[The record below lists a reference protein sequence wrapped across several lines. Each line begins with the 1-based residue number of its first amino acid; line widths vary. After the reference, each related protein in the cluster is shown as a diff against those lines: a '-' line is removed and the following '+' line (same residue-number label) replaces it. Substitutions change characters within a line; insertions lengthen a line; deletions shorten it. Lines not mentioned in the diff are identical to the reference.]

1 MTLPGGNASAGGSP
15 EPGTAGPGA
24 AEPPAAAVPPV
35 PAAPPDG
42 GQAGGSGQAGQWGI
56 GSRPGPRASGPAL
69 AGHLGG
75 RAQEAGTPWAEGPA
89 WPGDPARPASAA
101 GPGDLMARPGA
112 GWARPAWDARPA
124 APPQP
129 GSAGPAPS
137 GPVLDVPVL
146 EVPAAGVPSASPPA
160 AGAEREPAA
169 ARPAPPGQRR
179 RLRRWPFW
187 ELALPPLLTLA
198 VVTWQIQ
205 GPSYW
210 RDEGATLSAVTRPA
224 ADLLRMLG
232 HADAVHGVYY
242 LMVWAVVRIF
252 GTAELVTR
260 LPSAVAMAVAAIAV
274 AGIGRR
280 LISRRAGL
288 LAGLVFAALP
298 EVSRYGQE
306 ARSYATVSAL
316 AAVASYLLVRVLN
329 EAGPG
334 TGESPASGGADGPG
348 RPPERR
354 RWLIGYGA
362 AVAALG
368 VVNIFG
374 LVIIPAHGLTVLLAS
389 RRARAAGPGS
399 GGVPGAGAGG
409 RGLRRGWLAAIAAAV
424 AVASPVLVYAWQQQ
438 GAQEWLKPPS
448 LSMLAKLPN
457 LIGSPFLAGALL
469 LVIIGG
475 VATSRAAGRTA
486 ADWPARLPALCLPWL
501 LMPPAI
507 LILLSF
513 IHPVYTLRYVLF
525 CLPAVAVLAG
535 AGLAALGWRTGL
547 VALAVVVGIAVPG
560 QLNARRP
567 AAHGDNIRQADRI
580 IAENRRPGDAVLY
593 TGRDA
598 RYMAAAYPFGLPEL
612 RNVALKRTKTA
623 SATLAGTYLHGPHL
637 RHRLMTRVQR
647 LWVVSVG
654 ANRQHLRIMAGLGY
668 RLVRV
673 YQTSDLWLSLYVH
686 RSPPSTGPPST
697 GPPSTGPPSTGRG
710 SAR

>member
-1 MTLPGGNASAGGSP
+1 
-15 EPGTAGPGA
+15 
-24 AEPPAAAVPPV
+24 
-35 PAAPPDG
+35 
-42 GQAGGSGQAGQWGI
+42 
-56 GSRPGPRASGPAL
+56 
-69 AGHLGG
+69 
-75 RAQEAGTPWAEGPA
+75 
-89 WPGDPARPASAA
+89 
-101 GPGDLMARPGA
+101 MARPGA
-112 GWARPAWDARPA
+112 GWASPAWDARPA

-137 GPVLDVPVL
+137 GPALDVPVL
-146 EVPAAGVPSASPPA
+146 AVSAAGVPSASSPA
-160 AGAEREPAA
+160 IGTEPEPAA
-169 ARPAPPGQRR
+169 ARPAPPGGRR

-224 ADLLRMLG
+224 GDLLRMLG

-260 LPSAVAMAVAAIAV
+260 LPSAVAMAVTAIAV

-334 TGESPASGGADGPG
+334 TGESPAPGGADGPG

-362 AVAALG
+362 AVAVLG

-399 GGVPGAGAGG
+399 GGVPGARASG
-409 RGLRRGWLAAIAAAV
+409 RGLRRGWMAAIAAAV

-448 LSMLAKLPN
+448 LSMLAKLSN

-513 IHPVYTLRYVLF
+513 IHPVYTLRYVLY

-598 RYMAAAYPFGLPEL
+598 RYMAAAYPFGLKEL

-686 RSPPSTGPPST
+686 RSPPRTGLPSTGLPST
-697 GPPSTGPPSTGRG
+697 GPPSTNSLSTGPSSTGRG

>member
-1 MTLPGGNASAGGSP
+1 
-15 EPGTAGPGA
+15 
-24 AEPPAAAVPPV
+24 
-35 PAAPPDG
+35 
-42 GQAGGSGQAGQWGI
+42 
-56 GSRPGPRASGPAL
+56 
-69 AGHLGG
+69 
-75 RAQEAGTPWAEGPA
+75 
-89 WPGDPARPASAA
+89 
-101 GPGDLMARPGA
+101 
-112 GWARPAWDARPA
+112 
-124 APPQP
+124 
-129 GSAGPAPS
+129 
-137 GPVLDVPVL
+137 
-146 EVPAAGVPSASPPA
+146 
-160 AGAEREPAA
+160 
-169 ARPAPPGQRR
+169 
-179 RLRRWPFW
+179 
-187 ELALPPLLTLA
+187 
-198 VVTWQIQ
+198 
-205 GPSYW
+205 
-210 RDEGATLSAVTRPA
+210 
-224 ADLLRMLG
+224 
-232 HADAVHGVYY
+232 
-242 LMVWAVVRIF
+242 MVWAVVRIF

-260 LPSAVAMAVAAIAV
+260 LPSAVAMAVTAIAV

-334 TGESPASGGADGPG
+334 TGESPAPGGADGPG

-362 AVAALG
+362 AVAVLG

-399 GGVPGAGAGG
+399 GGVPGARASG
-409 RGLRRGWLAAIAAAV
+409 RGLRRGWLTAIAAAV

-513 IHPVYTLRYVLF
+513 IHPVYTLRYVLY

-598 RYMAAAYPFGLPEL
+598 RYMAAAYPFGLKEL

-686 RSPPSTGPPST
+686 RSPPRTGLPST
-697 GPPSTGPPSTGRG
+697 GPPSTSSLSTGPSSTGRG

>member
-1 MTLPGGNASAGGSP
+1 MTVTGYAPDNLAPTRPDENGTGIPARRTAFDDLADRAARLP
-15 EPGTAGPGA
+15 
-24 AEPPAAAVPPV
+24 
-35 PAAPPDG
+35 
-42 GQAGGSGQAGQWGI
+42 WCW
-56 GSRPGPRASGPAL
+56 PAL
-69 AGHLGG
+69 VTLVVGFYQVG
-75 RAQEAGTPWAEGPA
+75 RP
-89 WPGDPARPASAA
+89 
-101 GPGDLMARPGA
+101 
-112 GWARPAWDARPA
+112 
-124 APPQP
+124 
-129 GSAGPAPS
+129 
-137 GPVLDVPVL
+137 
-146 EVPAAGVPSASPPA
+146 
-160 AGAEREPAA
+160 
-169 ARPAPPGQRR
+169 
-179 RLRRWPFW
+179 
-187 ELALPPLLTLA
+187 EL
-198 VVTWQIQ
+198 
-205 GPSYW
+205 W
-210 RDEGATLSAVTRPA
+210 RDELASWSFASRPVPEIISAARHTGATQLAYYLVLHVWMA
-224 ADLLRMLG
+224 AFGDS
-232 HADAVHGVYY
+232 ADA
-242 LMVWAVVRIF
+242 MRA
-252 GTAELVTR
+252 
-260 LPSAVAMAVAAIAV
+260 PSVLAMAAAAACVALV
-274 AGIGRR
+274 GRR
-280 LISRRAGL
+280 LAGNRAGL

-329 EAGPG
+329 EAPP
-334 TGESPASGGADGPG
+334 GESPAPGGADGPG

-362 AVAALG
+362 AVAVLG

-399 GGVPGAGAGG
+399 GGVPGARASG

-513 IHPVYTLRYVLF
+513 IHPVYTLRYVLY

-598 RYMAAAYPFGLPEL
+598 RYMAAAYPFGLKEL

-654 ANRQHLRIMAGLGY
+654 VNRQHLRIMAGLGY

-686 RSPPSTGPPST
+686 RSPPRTGLPST
-697 GPPSTGPPSTGRG
+697 GPPSTNSLSTGPSSTGRG

>member
-1 MTLPGGNASAGGSP
+1 
-15 EPGTAGPGA
+15 
-24 AEPPAAAVPPV
+24 
-35 PAAPPDG
+35 
-42 GQAGGSGQAGQWGI
+42 
-56 GSRPGPRASGPAL
+56 
-69 AGHLGG
+69 
-75 RAQEAGTPWAEGPA
+75 
-89 WPGDPARPASAA
+89 
-101 GPGDLMARPGA
+101 MARPGA
-112 GWARPAWDARPA
+112 GWASPAWDARPA

-137 GPVLDVPVL
+137 GPALDVPVL
-146 EVPAAGVPSASPPA
+146 AVSAAGVPSASSPA
-160 AGAEREPAA
+160 IGTEPEPAA
-169 ARPAPPGQRR
+169 ARPAPPGGRR

-224 ADLLRMLG
+224 GDLLRMLG

-260 LPSAVAMAVAAIAV
+260 LPSAVAMAVTAIAV

-334 TGESPASGGADGPG
+334 TGESPAPGGADGPG

-362 AVAALG
+362 VVAVLG

-399 GGVPGAGAGG
+399 GGVPGARASG

-513 IHPVYTLRYVLF
+513 IHPVYTLRYVLY

-598 RYMAAAYPFGLPEL
+598 RYMAAAYPFGLKEL

-686 RSPPSTGPPST
+686 RSPPRTGLPSTGLPST
-697 GPPSTGPPSTGRG
+697 GPPSTNSLSTGPSSTGRG

>member
-1 MTLPGGNASAGGSP
+1 MTLPGGNATAGGSP
-15 EPGTAGPGA
+15 EPGTAEPGA
-24 AEPPAAAVPPV
+24 AEPPAVAVPPA

-42 GQAGGSGQAGQWGI
+42 SQAGGSGQAGQWGN
-56 GSRPGPRASGPAL
+56 GSRTGPRASGPAL
-69 AGHLGG
+69 AGPLGD
-75 RAQEAGTPWAEGPA
+75 RPQVAGAPWSEGPA

-101 GPGDLMARPGA
+101 GPGDLMAHPGT
-112 GWARPAWDARPA
+112 GWAGPAWDTLPA
-124 APPQP
+124 APPRP
-129 GSAGPAPS
+129 GSAEPALPEPVFEAPVLEAPVLEAAVLRPPAAPAPAPAPS
-137 GPVLDVPVL
+137 G
-146 EVPAAGVPSASPPA
+146 GW
-160 AGAEREPAA
+160 
-169 ARPAPPGQRR
+169 R
-179 RLRRWPFW
+179 RLRGWPFW

-224 ADLLRMLG
+224 GDLLRMLG

-260 LPSAVAMAVAAIAV
+260 LPSAVAMAVTAIAV

-329 EAGPG
+329 EAPP
-334 TGESPASGGADGPG
+334 GESPAPGGADGPG
-348 RPPERR
+348 RPPDRR

-362 AVAALG
+362 AVAVLG

-399 GGVPGAGAGG
+399 GGVPGARASG
-409 RGLRRGWLAAIAAAV
+409 RGLRRGWLTAIAAAV

-457 LIGSPFLAGALL
+457 LIGSPFLGGALL

-475 VATSRAAGRTA
+475 VATSRAAGRAA
-486 ADWPARLPALCLPWL
+486 ADWPGRLPALCLPWL

-513 IHPVYTLRYVLF
+513 VHPVYTLRYVLY

-598 RYMAAAYPFGLPEL
+598 RYMAAAYPFGLKEL

-686 RSPPSTGPPST
+686 RSPPRTGLPST
-697 GPPSTGPPSTGRG
+697 GPPSTNSLSTGPSSTGRG

>member
-1 MTLPGGNASAGGSP
+1 MTLPGGNATAGGSP
-15 EPGTAGPGA
+15 EPGTAEPGA
-24 AEPPAAAVPPV
+24 AEPPAVAVPPA

-42 GQAGGSGQAGQWGI
+42 SQAGGSGQARQWGN
-56 GSRPGPRASGPAL
+56 GSRTGPRASGPAL
-69 AGHLGG
+69 AGPLGD
-75 RAQEAGTPWAEGPA
+75 RPQVAGAPWSEGPA

-101 GPGDLMARPGA
+101 GPGDLMAHPGT
-112 GWARPAWDARPA
+112 GWPGPAWDTLPA
-124 APPQP
+124 APPRP
-129 GSAGPAPS
+129 GSAEPALPE
-137 GPVLDVPVL
+137 PVFEAPVL
-146 EVPAAGVPSASPPA
+146 EAPVLEAAVLRPPA
-160 AGAEREPAA
+160 A
-169 ARPAPPGQRR
+169 PAPAGGWR
-179 RLRRWPFW
+179 RLRGWPFW

-224 ADLLRMLG
+224 GDLLRMLG

-242 LMVWAVVRIF
+242 LMVWVVVRIF

-288 LAGLVFAALP
+288 LAGLVLAALP

-316 AAVASYLLVRVLN
+316 AAVASYLLVRVLA
-329 EAGPG
+329 EAGP
-334 TGESPASGGADGPG
+334 
-348 RPPERR
+348 RRR
-354 RWLIGYGA
+354 RWLTGYGA
-362 AVAALG
+362 AVTALG
-368 VVNIFG
+368 MVNIFG

-389 RRARAAGPGS
+389 RHARAAGTGT
-399 GGVPGAGAGG
+399 GG

-424 AVASPVLVYAWQQQ
+424 AVTSPVLVYAWQQQ

-457 LIGSPFLAGALL
+457 LIGSPFLGGALL

-486 ADWPARLPALCLPWL
+486 VDWPARLPALCLPWL

-513 IHPVYTLRYVLF
+513 VHPVYTLRYVLF

-547 VALAVVVGIAVPG
+547 AALAVVVGIAVPG

-580 IAENRRPGDAVLY
+580 IAENRQPGDAVLY

-598 RYMAAAYPFGLPEL
+598 RYMAAAYPYGLPEL
-612 RNVALKRTKTA
+612 RNVALKRTKNA

-654 ANRQHLRIMAGLGY
+654 ANRQHLRIMAGLDY

-686 RSPPSTGPPST
+686 RI
-697 GPPSTGPPSTGRG
+697 PPSTGRE

>member
-1 MTLPGGNASAGGSP
+1 
-15 EPGTAGPGA
+15 
-24 AEPPAAAVPPV
+24 
-35 PAAPPDG
+35 
-42 GQAGGSGQAGQWGI
+42 
-56 GSRPGPRASGPAL
+56 
-69 AGHLGG
+69 
-75 RAQEAGTPWAEGPA
+75 
-89 WPGDPARPASAA
+89 
-101 GPGDLMARPGA
+101 MARPGA
-112 GWARPAWDARPA
+112 GWASPAWDARPA

-137 GPVLDVPVL
+137 GPALDVPVL
-146 EVPAAGVPSASPPA
+146 AVSAAGVPSASSPA
-160 AGAEREPAA
+160 IGTEPEPAA
-169 ARPAPPGQRR
+169 ARPAPPGGRR

-224 ADLLRMLG
+224 GDLLRMLG

-260 LPSAVAMAVAAIAV
+260 LPSAVAMAVTAIAV

-329 EAGPG
+329 EAPP
-334 TGESPASGGADGPG
+334 GESPAPGGADGPG
-348 RPPERR
+348 RPPDRR

-362 AVAALG
+362 AVAVLG

-399 GGVPGAGAGG
+399 GGVPGARASG

-513 IHPVYTLRYVLF
+513 IHPVYTLRYVLY

-598 RYMAAAYPFGLPEL
+598 RYMAAAYPFGLKEL

-686 RSPPSTGPPST
+686 RSPPRTGLPST
-697 GPPSTGPPSTGRG
+697 GPPSTSSLSTGPSSTGRG

>member
-1 MTLPGGNASAGGSP
+1 
-15 EPGTAGPGA
+15 
-24 AEPPAAAVPPV
+24 
-35 PAAPPDG
+35 
-42 GQAGGSGQAGQWGI
+42 
-56 GSRPGPRASGPAL
+56 
-69 AGHLGG
+69 
-75 RAQEAGTPWAEGPA
+75 
-89 WPGDPARPASAA
+89 
-101 GPGDLMARPGA
+101 MARPGA
-112 GWARPAWDARPA
+112 GWASPARDARPA

-137 GPVLDVPVL
+137 GPALDVPVL
-146 EVPAAGVPSASPPA
+146 AVSAAGVPSASSPA
-160 AGAEREPAA
+160 IGTEPEPAA
-169 ARPAPPGQRR
+169 ARPAPPGGRR

-224 ADLLRMLG
+224 GDLLRMLG

-260 LPSAVAMAVAAIAV
+260 LPSAVAMAVTAIAV

-334 TGESPASGGADGPG
+334 TGESPAPGGADGPG
-348 RPPERR
+348 RPPDRR

-362 AVAALG
+362 AVAVLG

-399 GGVPGAGAGG
+399 GGVPGARASG

-486 ADWPARLPALCLPWL
+486 ADWPWRLPALCLPWL

-513 IHPVYTLRYVLF
+513 IHPVYTLRYVLY

-598 RYMAAAYPFGLPEL
+598 RYMAAAYPFGLKEL

-686 RSPPSTGPPST
+686 RSPPRTGLPST
-697 GPPSTGPPSTGRG
+697 GPPSTNSLSTGPSSTGRG

>member
-1 MTLPGGNASAGGSP
+1 MTLPGGNASAGGPP
-15 EPGTAGPGA
+15 EPGTAGPRA

-35 PAAPPDG
+35 PGAPPDG
-42 GQAGGSGQAGQWGI
+42 GQAGGSGQAGQWGN

-75 RAQEAGTPWAEGPA
+75 RAQEAAAPWAEGPA

-112 GWARPAWDARPA
+112 GWASPAWDARPA
-124 APPQP
+124 APPVLSRP
-129 GSAGPAPS
+129 AGDA
-137 GPVLDVPVL
+137 PVLDVPVT
-146 EVPAAGVPSASPPA
+146 GVPPGSPPLA
-160 AGAEREPAA
+160 AAAPAPA
-169 ARPAPPGQRR
+169 RARPAPQGGWR

-224 ADLLRMLG
+224 GDLLRMLG

-242 LMVWAVVRIF
+242 LMVWAIVRIF

-329 EAGPG
+329 ETGPG
-334 TGESPASGGADGPG
+334 DNTPPLGADGPG
-348 RPPERR
+348 RR

-374 LVIIPAHGLTVLLAS
+374 LVIVPAHGLTVLLAS
-389 RRARAAGPGS
+389 RRARAAG
-399 GGVPGAGAGG
+399 
-409 RGLRRGWLAAIAAAV
+409 RGLRRGWLVATAAAV

-448 LSMLAKLPN
+448 LSMLAKLSN
-457 LIGSPFLAGALL
+457 LIGSPFLGGALL

-486 ADWPARLPALCLPWL
+486 VDWPGRLTALCLPWL

-513 IHPVYTLRYVLF
+513 IHPVYTLRYVLY

-580 IAENRRPGDAVLY
+580 IAEHRRPGDAVLY

-598 RYMAAAYPFGLPEL
+598 RYMAAAYPFGLPDL
-612 RNVALKRTKTA
+612 RNVALKRTKDA
-623 SATLAGTYLHGPHL
+623 SATLAGTSMHGPHL

-654 ANRQHLRIMAGLGY
+654 ADRQHLRIMAGLGY
-668 RLVRV
+668 RLVHE

-686 RSPPSTGPPST
+686 RSPPG
-697 GPPSTGPPSTGRG
+697 TGRG

>member
-1 MTLPGGNASAGGSP
+1 VPDVPALETPALETPALEVPAVRVPPPS
-15 EPGTAGPGA
+15 
-24 AEPPAAAVPPV
+24 PPAAAAE
-35 PAAPPDG
+35 PAAV
-42 GQAGGSGQAGQWGI
+42 
-56 GSRPGPRASGPAL
+56 RA
-69 AGHLGG
+69 
-75 RAQEAGTPWAEGPA
+75 
-89 WPGDPARPASAA
+89 
-101 GPGDLMARPGA
+101 
-112 GWARPAWDARPA
+112 
-124 APPQP
+124 
-129 GSAGPAPS
+129 APS
-137 GPVLDVPVL
+137 G
-146 EVPAAGVPSASPPA
+146 GW
-160 AGAEREPAA
+160 
-169 ARPAPPGQRR
+169 R

-224 ADLLRMLG
+224 GDLLRMLG

-316 AAVASYLLVRVLN
+316 AAVASYLLVRVLA
-329 EAGPG
+329 EAVPG
-334 TGESPASGGADGPG
+334 TGESPDGAETAGPG
-348 RPPERR
+348 RPPAGRR

-389 RRARAAGPGS
+389 RRARAAGT
-399 GGVPGAGAGG
+399 GAGG

-424 AVASPVLVYAWQQQ
+424 AVTSPVLVYAWQQQ

-457 LIGSPFLAGALL
+457 LIGSPFLGGALL

-612 RNVALKRTKTA
+612 RNVGLKRTKNA
-623 SATLAGTYLHGPHL
+623 SATLAGTYLHGPRL
-637 RHRLMTRVQR
+637 RHRLTKAVQR

-654 ANRQHLRIMAGLGY
+654 ASRQHLRIMAGLGY
-668 RLVRV
+668 RLVRE

-686 RSPPSTGPPST
+686 RVPPGAVPPGAVPPSTGPSST
-697 GPPSTGPPSTGRG
+697 GPSSTGGG

>member
-1 MTLPGGNASAGGSP
+1 
-15 EPGTAGPGA
+15 
-24 AEPPAAAVPPV
+24 
-35 PAAPPDG
+35 
-42 GQAGGSGQAGQWGI
+42 
-56 GSRPGPRASGPAL
+56 
-69 AGHLGG
+69 
-75 RAQEAGTPWAEGPA
+75 
-89 WPGDPARPASAA
+89 
-101 GPGDLMARPGA
+101 MARPGA
-112 GWARPAWDARPA
+112 GWASPAWDARPA

-137 GPVLDVPVL
+137 GPALDVPVL
-146 EVPAAGVPSASPPA
+146 AVSAAGVPSASSPA
-160 AGAEREPAA
+160 IGTEPEPAA
-169 ARPAPPGQRR
+169 ARPAPPVGRR

-224 ADLLRMLG
+224 GDLLRMLG

-260 LPSAVAMAVAAIAV
+260 LPSAVAMAVTAIAV

-334 TGESPASGGADGPG
+334 TGESPAPGGADGPG

-362 AVAALG
+362 AVAVLG

-399 GGVPGAGAGG
+399 GGVPGARASG

-513 IHPVYTLRYVLF
+513 IHPVYTLRYVLY

-598 RYMAAAYPFGLPEL
+598 RYMAAAYPFGLKEL

-637 RHRLMTRVQR
+637 RHRLMPRVQR

-686 RSPPSTGPPST
+686 RSPPRTGLPST
-697 GPPSTGPPSTGRG
+697 GPPSTNSLSTGPSSTGRG

>member
-1 MTLPGGNASAGGSP
+1 
-15 EPGTAGPGA
+15 
-24 AEPPAAAVPPV
+24 
-35 PAAPPDG
+35 
-42 GQAGGSGQAGQWGI
+42 
-56 GSRPGPRASGPAL
+56 
-69 AGHLGG
+69 
-75 RAQEAGTPWAEGPA
+75 
-89 WPGDPARPASAA
+89 
-101 GPGDLMARPGA
+101 MARPGA
-112 GWARPAWDARPA
+112 GWASPAWDARPA

-129 GSAGPAPS
+129 GSAGPASS
-137 GPVLDVPVL
+137 GPALDVPVL
-146 EVPAAGVPSASPPA
+146 AVSAAGVPSASSPA
-160 AGAEREPAA
+160 IGTEPEPAA
-169 ARPAPPGQRR
+169 ARPAPPGGRR

-224 ADLLRMLG
+224 GDLLRMLG

-260 LPSAVAMAVAAIAV
+260 LPSAVAMAVTAIAV

-334 TGESPASGGADGPG
+334 TGESPAPGGADGPG

-362 AVAALG
+362 AVAVLG

-399 GGVPGAGAGG
+399 GGVPGARASG

-513 IHPVYTLRYVLF
+513 IHPVYTLRYVLY

-598 RYMAAAYPFGLPEL
+598 RYMAAAYPFGLKEL

-686 RSPPSTGPPST
+686 RI
-697 GPPSTGPPSTGRG
+697 PPSTGRG
-710 SAR
+710 PSR

>member
-1 MTLPGGNASAGGSP
+1 
-15 EPGTAGPGA
+15 
-24 AEPPAAAVPPV
+24 
-35 PAAPPDG
+35 
-42 GQAGGSGQAGQWGI
+42 
-56 GSRPGPRASGPAL
+56 
-69 AGHLGG
+69 
-75 RAQEAGTPWAEGPA
+75 
-89 WPGDPARPASAA
+89 
-101 GPGDLMARPGA
+101 MARPGA
-112 GWARPAWDARPA
+112 GWASPARDARPA

-137 GPVLDVPVL
+137 GPALDVPVL
-146 EVPAAGVPSASPPA
+146 AVSAAGVPSASSPA
-160 AGAEREPAA
+160 IGTEPEPAA
-169 ARPAPPGQRR
+169 ARPAPPGGRR

-224 ADLLRMLG
+224 GDLLRMLG

-260 LPSAVAMAVAAIAV
+260 LPSAVAMVVTAIAV

-334 TGESPASGGADGPG
+334 TGESPAPGGADGPG

-362 AVAALG
+362 VVAVLG

-399 GGVPGAGAGG
+399 GGVPGARASG

-513 IHPVYTLRYVLF
+513 IHPVYTLRYVLY

-598 RYMAAAYPFGLPEL
+598 RYMAAAYPFGLKEL

-637 RHRLMTRVQR
+637 RHRLLTRVQR

-686 RSPPSTGPPST
+686 RSPPRTGLPST
-697 GPPSTGPPSTGRG
+697 GPPSTNSLSTGPSSTGRG

>member
-1 MTLPGGNASAGGSP
+1 
-15 EPGTAGPGA
+15 
-24 AEPPAAAVPPV
+24 
-35 PAAPPDG
+35 
-42 GQAGGSGQAGQWGI
+42 
-56 GSRPGPRASGPAL
+56 
-69 AGHLGG
+69 
-75 RAQEAGTPWAEGPA
+75 
-89 WPGDPARPASAA
+89 
-101 GPGDLMARPGA
+101 MARPGA
-112 GWARPAWDARPA
+112 GWASPARDARPA

-137 GPVLDVPVL
+137 GPALDVPVL
-146 EVPAAGVPSASPPA
+146 AVSAAGVPSASSPA
-160 AGAEREPAA
+160 IGTEPEPAA
-169 ARPAPPGQRR
+169 ARPAPPVGRR

-224 ADLLRMLG
+224 GDLLRMLG

-260 LPSAVAMAVAAIAV
+260 LPSAVAMAVTAIAV

-334 TGESPASGGADGPG
+334 TGESPAPGGADGPG

-362 AVAALG
+362 AVAVLG

-399 GGVPGAGAGG
+399 GGVPGARASG

-513 IHPVYTLRYVLF
+513 IHPVYTLRYVLY

-598 RYMAAAYPFGLPEL
+598 RYMAAAYPFGLKEL

-686 RSPPSTGPPST
+686 RI
-697 GPPSTGPPSTGRG
+697 PPSTGRG
-710 SAR
+710 PSR

>member
-1 MTLPGGNASAGGSP
+1 MAG
-15 EPGTAGPGA
+15 A
-24 AEPPAAAVPPV
+24 
-35 PAAPPDG
+35 
-42 GQAGGSGQAGQWGI
+42 
-56 GSRPGPRASGPAL
+56 
-69 AGHLGG
+69 
-75 RAQEAGTPWAEGPA
+75 PWAEGPA

-101 GPGDLMARPGA
+101 GPGDLMAHPGT
-112 GWARPAWDARPA
+112 GWAGPAWDTLPA
-124 APPQP
+124 APPRP
-129 GSAGPAPS
+129 GSAEPALPD
-137 GPVLDVPVL
+137 PVLEAPVL
-146 EVPAAGVPSASPPA
+146 EVPVLEAPVLEAPA
-160 AGAEREPAA
+160 AHAPEA
-169 ARPAPPGQRR
+169 PAPSGGWR

-198 VVTWQIQ
+198 VVTWRIQ

-224 ADLLRMLG
+224 GDLLRMLG
-232 HADAVHGVYY
+232 HADAVHGAYY
-242 LMVWAVVRIF
+242 LVVWTVVRVF

-280 LISRRAGL
+280 LVSRRAGL

-316 AAVASYLLVRVLN
+316 AAVASYLLVRVLA
-329 EAGPG
+329 EAGP
-334 TGESPASGGADGPG
+334 
-348 RPPERR
+348 RRR

-362 AVAALG
+362 AVAGLG

-389 RRARAAGPGS
+389 RRARAAGT
-399 GGVPGAGAGG
+399 GAGG
-409 RGLRRGWLAAIAAAV
+409 RGLRRGWLAAIAATV
-424 AVASPVLVYAWQQQ
+424 AVTSPVLAYAWQQQ

-457 LIGSPFLAGALL
+457 LIGSPFLGGALL

-475 VATSRAAGRTA
+475 VATSRAAGRAA
-486 ADWPARLPALCLPWL
+486 ADWPGRLPALCLPWL

-513 IHPVYTLRYVLF
+513 IHPVYTLRYVLY

-580 IAENRRPGDAVLY
+580 IAANRQPGDAVLY

-612 RNVALKRTKTA
+612 RNVALKRTKNA

-647 LWVVSVG
+647 LWVISVG
-654 ANRQHLRIMAGLGY
+654 ANRQHLRIMAGLDY

-686 RSPPSTGPPST
+686 RVPPGAVTPSTVTPST
-697 GPPSTGPPSTGRG
+697 VTPSTVTPSTGRG
-710 SAR
+710 PAR

>member
-1 MTLPGGNASAGGSP
+1 
-15 EPGTAGPGA
+15 
-24 AEPPAAAVPPV
+24 
-35 PAAPPDG
+35 
-42 GQAGGSGQAGQWGI
+42 
-56 GSRPGPRASGPAL
+56 
-69 AGHLGG
+69 
-75 RAQEAGTPWAEGPA
+75 
-89 WPGDPARPASAA
+89 
-101 GPGDLMARPGA
+101 MARPGA
-112 GWARPAWDARPA
+112 GWASPAWDARPA

-137 GPVLDVPVL
+137 GPAPDVPVL
-146 EVPAAGVPSASPPA
+146 EVPVLEIPAVVVPAVVVPSRFPPA
-160 AGAEREPAA
+160 AGAEPEPAA
-169 ARPAPPGQRR
+169 ARPAPPGRWR

-187 ELALPPLLTLA
+187 EFALPPLLTLA

-224 ADLLRMLG
+224 GDLLRMLG

-334 TGESPASGGADGPG
+334 ESPAPGGADGPG

-368 VVNIFG
+368 MVNIFG

-389 RRARAAGPGS
+389 RRARAAGPG
-399 GGVPGAGAGG
+399 GVPGAGGGG

-457 LIGSPFLAGALL
+457 LIGSPFLGGALL

-513 IHPVYTLRYVLF
+513 IHPVYTLRYVLY

-637 RHRLMTRVQR
+637 RHRLMTRDQR

-654 ANRQHLRIMAGLGY
+654 ASRQHLRIMAGLGY

-686 RSPPSTGPPST
+686 RSPPSTVPPST
-697 GPPSTGPPSTGRG
+697 GPSSTGPSSTGRG

>member
-1 MTLPGGNASAGGSP
+1 
-15 EPGTAGPGA
+15 
-24 AEPPAAAVPPV
+24 
-35 PAAPPDG
+35 
-42 GQAGGSGQAGQWGI
+42 
-56 GSRPGPRASGPAL
+56 
-69 AGHLGG
+69 
-75 RAQEAGTPWAEGPA
+75 
-89 WPGDPARPASAA
+89 
-101 GPGDLMARPGA
+101 MARPGA
-112 GWARPAWDARPA
+112 GWASPAWDARPA

-137 GPVLDVPVL
+137 GPALDVPVL
-146 EVPAAGVPSASPPA
+146 AVSAAGVPSASSPA
-160 AGAEREPAA
+160 IGTEPEPAA
-169 ARPAPPGQRR
+169 ARPAPPGGRR

-224 ADLLRMLG
+224 GDLLRMLG

-260 LPSAVAMAVAAIAV
+260 LPSAVAMAVTAIAV

-334 TGESPASGGADGPG
+334 TGESPAPGGADGPG

-362 AVAALG
+362 AVAVLG

-399 GGVPGAGAGG
+399 GGVPGARASG

-513 IHPVYTLRYVLF
+513 IHPVYTLRYVLY

-598 RYMAAAYPFGLPEL
+598 RYMAAAYPFGLKEL

-686 RSPPSTGPPST
+686 RI
-697 GPPSTGPPSTGRG
+697 PPSTGRG
-710 SAR
+710 PSR

>member
-1 MTLPGGNASAGGSP
+1 MTLPGGNATAGGSP
-15 EPGTAGPGA
+15 EPGTAEPRA
-24 AEPPAAAVPPV
+24 AEPPAVAVPPA

-42 GQAGGSGQAGQWGI
+42 SQAGGSGQAGQWGS
-56 GSRPGPRASGPAL
+56 GSRTGPRASGPAL
-69 AGHLGG
+69 AGPLGD
-75 RAQEAGTPWAEGPA
+75 RPQVAGAPWAEGPA
-89 WPGDPARPASAA
+89 WPGEPARPASAA
-101 GPGDLMARPGA
+101 GPGDLMAHPGT
-112 GWARPAWDARPA
+112 GWAGPAWDTRPA
-124 APPQP
+124 ALPRP
-129 GSAGPAPS
+129 GSAGPAQPE
-137 GPVLDVPVL
+137 PVPEAPVL
-146 EVPAAGVPSASPPA
+146 EAPVLRPPA
-160 AGAEREPAA
+160 A
-169 ARPAPPGQRR
+169 PAPEAPAPSGGGR
-179 RLRRWPFW
+179 RLRGWPFW

-224 ADLLRMLG
+224 GDLLRMLG

-242 LMVWAVVRIF
+242 LVVWAVVRVF

-280 LISRRAGL
+280 LVSRRAGL

-316 AAVASYLLVRVLN
+316 AAVASYLLVRVLA
-329 EAGPG
+329 EAGP
-334 TGESPASGGADGPG
+334 
-348 RPPERR
+348 RRR
-354 RWLIGYGA
+354 RWLTGYGA
-362 AVAALG
+362 AVTALG
-368 VVNIFG
+368 MVNIFG

-389 RRARAAGPGS
+389 RRARAAGT
-399 GGVPGAGAGG
+399 GG
-409 RGLRRGWLAAIAAAV
+409 RGLRRGWLAAVAAAV
-424 AVASPVLVYAWQQQ
+424 AVTSPVLVYAWQQQ

-457 LIGSPFLAGALL
+457 LIGSPFLGGALL

-475 VATSRAAGRTA
+475 VATSRAAGRA
-486 ADWPARLPALCLPWL
+486 AAGWPGRLPALCLPWL

-513 IHPVYTLRYVLF
+513 VHPVYTLRYVLY

-547 VALAVVVGIAVPG
+547 VALAVVIGIAVPG

-567 AAHGDNIRQADRI
+567 AAHGDNIRRADRI
-580 IAENRRPGDAVLY
+580 IAENRQPGDAVLY

-612 RNVALKRTKTA
+612 RNVALKRTKNA

-637 RHRLMTRVQR
+637 RHRLMTRVHR

-654 ANRQHLRIMAGLGY
+654 ADRQHLRIMAGLDY

-686 RSPPSTGPPST
+686 RIP
-697 GPPSTGPPSTGRG
+697 R
-710 SAR
+710 

>member
-1 MTLPGGNASAGGSP
+1 
-15 EPGTAGPGA
+15 
-24 AEPPAAAVPPV
+24 
-35 PAAPPDG
+35 
-42 GQAGGSGQAGQWGI
+42 
-56 GSRPGPRASGPAL
+56 
-69 AGHLGG
+69 
-75 RAQEAGTPWAEGPA
+75 
-89 WPGDPARPASAA
+89 
-101 GPGDLMARPGA
+101 MARPGA
-112 GWARPAWDARPA
+112 GWASPARDARPA

-137 GPVLDVPVL
+137 GPALDVPVL
-146 EVPAAGVPSASPPA
+146 AVSAAGVPSASSPA
-160 AGAEREPAA
+160 IGTEPEPAA
-169 ARPAPPGQRR
+169 ARPAPPGGRR

-224 ADLLRMLG
+224 GDLLRMLG

-260 LPSAVAMAVAAIAV
+260 LPSAVAMAVTAIAV

-334 TGESPASGGADGPG
+334 TGESPAPGGADGPG

-362 AVAALG
+362 AVAVLG

-399 GGVPGAGAGG
+399 GGVPGARASG
-409 RGLRRGWLAAIAAAV
+409 RGLRRGWLTAIAAAV

-513 IHPVYTLRYVLF
+513 IHPVYTLRYVLY

-598 RYMAAAYPFGLPEL
+598 RYMAAAYPFGLKEL

-686 RSPPSTGPPST
+686 RSPPRTGLPST
-697 GPPSTGPPSTGRG
+697 GPPSTSSLSTGPSSTGRG

>member
-1 MTLPGGNASAGGSP
+1 MTLPGGNASASGPP

-42 GQAGGSGQAGQWGI
+42 RQAGGSSQAGQWGN

-75 RAQEAGTPWAEGPA
+75 RAQEAAAPWAEGPA

-101 GPGDLMARPGA
+101 GTGDLMARPGA
-112 GWARPAWDARPA
+112 KWASPAWDARPA
-124 APPQP
+124 APPQLA
-129 GSAGPAPS
+129 SAAPPPPGPAVDVPAAEV
-137 GPVLDVPVL
+137 PVLDL
-146 EVPAAGVPSASPPA
+146 PAAGVPPASPPL
-160 AGAEREPAA
+160 AA
-169 ARPAPPGQRR
+169 APARARAAPPGGWR

-187 ELALPPLLTLA
+187 ELALPPLLTMA

-224 ADLLRMLG
+224 GDLLRMLG

-242 LMVWAVVRIF
+242 LMVWVVVRIF

-329 EAGPG
+329 EAGP
-334 TGESPASGGADGPG
+334 DGPE
-348 RPPERR
+348 RPPPERR

-368 VVNIFG
+368 MVNIFG

-389 RRARAAGPGS
+389 RRARAAGAGPGS
-399 GGVPGAGAGG
+399 GGVPGDGAGG

-448 LSMLAKLPN
+448 LSMLAKLSN
-457 LIGSPFLAGALL
+457 LVGSPFLGGALL

-501 LMPPAI
+501 LMPPAL

-580 IAENRRPGDAVLY
+580 IAEHRRPGDAVLY

-612 RNVALKRTKTA
+612 RNVALKRTKNA

-637 RHRLMTRVQR
+637 RHRLMTSVQR

-654 ANRQHLRIMAGLGY
+654 ASRQHLRIMAGLGY

-686 RSPPSTGPPST
+686 RI
-697 GPPSTGPPSTGRG
+697 PPSTGRG
-710 SAR
+710 PAR

>member
-1 MTLPGGNASAGGSP
+1 
-15 EPGTAGPGA
+15 
-24 AEPPAAAVPPV
+24 
-35 PAAPPDG
+35 
-42 GQAGGSGQAGQWGI
+42 
-56 GSRPGPRASGPAL
+56 
-69 AGHLGG
+69 
-75 RAQEAGTPWAEGPA
+75 
-89 WPGDPARPASAA
+89 
-101 GPGDLMARPGA
+101 
-112 GWARPAWDARPA
+112 
-124 APPQP
+124 
-129 GSAGPAPS
+129 
-137 GPVLDVPVL
+137 VLDVPVL
-146 EVPAAGVPSASPPA
+146 DVPALDEPVTEWPVLPPSSI
-160 AGAEREPAA
+160 AA
-169 ARPAPPGQRR
+169 AVAPAPEATAPPGGWR
-179 RLRRWPFW
+179 RLRRGPFW

-224 ADLLRMLG
+224 GDLLRMLG

-242 LMVWAVVRIF
+242 LVVWAVVRAF

-316 AAVASYLLVRVLN
+316 AAVASYLLVRMLN
-329 EAGPG
+329 E
-334 TGESPASGGADGPG
+334 ADGPG
-348 RPPERR
+348 RPPPERR

-389 RRARAAGPGS
+389 RRARAAGTGT
-399 GGVPGAGAGG
+399 GG
-409 RGLRRGWLAAIAAAV
+409 RGLRRGWLTAIAAAV
-424 AVASPVLVYAWQQQ
+424 AVTSPVLVYAWQQQ

-457 LIGSPFLAGALL
+457 LIGSPFLGGALL

-486 ADWPARLPALCLPWL
+486 ADWPGRLPALCLPWL

-535 AGLAALGWRTGL
+535 AGLAALGWRAGL
-547 VALAVVVGIAVPG
+547 VALAVVVGIAAPG

-567 AAHGDNIRQADRI
+567 ASHGDNIRQADRI

-612 RNVALKRTKTA
+612 RNVALKRTKNA

-637 RHRLMTRVQR
+637 RHRLMTRVHR

-654 ANRQHLRIMAGLGY
+654 ANRQHLRIMAGLDY

-686 RSPPSTGPPST
+686 RSPPGTGLPST
-697 GPPSTGPPSTGRG
+697 GLPSTDPPSTGRG

>member
-1 MTLPGGNASAGGSP
+1 
-15 EPGTAGPGA
+15 
-24 AEPPAAAVPPV
+24 
-35 PAAPPDG
+35 
-42 GQAGGSGQAGQWGI
+42 
-56 GSRPGPRASGPAL
+56 
-69 AGHLGG
+69 
-75 RAQEAGTPWAEGPA
+75 
-89 WPGDPARPASAA
+89 
-101 GPGDLMARPGA
+101 MARPGA
-112 GWARPAWDARPA
+112 GWASPAWDARPA

-137 GPVLDVPVL
+137 GPALDVPVL
-146 EVPAAGVPSASPPA
+146 AVSAAGVPSASSPA
-160 AGAEREPAA
+160 IGTEPEPAA
-169 ARPAPPGQRR
+169 ARPAPPGGRR

-224 ADLLRMLG
+224 GDLLRMLG

-260 LPSAVAMAVAAIAV
+260 LPSAVAMAVTAIAV

-334 TGESPASGGADGPG
+334 TGESPAPGGADGPG

-362 AVAALG
+362 AVAVLG

-399 GGVPGAGAGG
+399 GGVPGARASG

-513 IHPVYTLRYVLF
+513 IHPVYTLRYVLY

-598 RYMAAAYPFGLPEL
+598 RYMAAAYPFGLKEL

-686 RSPPSTGPPST
+686 RSPPRTGLPST
-697 GPPSTGPPSTGRG
+697 GPPSTNSLSTGPSSTGRG